1 MTDLTRIYYFVFAAL
16 TIAGGVMGFVK
27 AGSTASIVA
36 GSISGALII
45 VAAVLL
51 KTNVVAGLALGGIV
65 ALALLGR
72 FAPGFFSTGK
82 FMPAGM
88 MAILSAIAL
97 VLTVVAFVKK

>member
-1 MTDLTRIYYFVFAAL
+1 MIDLTRLYYFIFAAL

-36 GSISGALII
+36 GGISGVLII
-45 VAAVLL
+45 VAALLL
-51 KTNVVAGLALGGIV
+51 KVNVVAGLVLGGV
-65 ALALLGR
+65 AALALAGR
-72 FAPGFFSTGK
+72 FAPAFLSTGK

-88 MAILSAIAL
+88 MTILSVIAL

>member
-1 MTDLTRIYYFVFAAL
+1 MLDLTRIYYFIFAAL

-36 GSISGALII
+36 GGISGVLIV

-51 KTNVVAGLALGGIV
+51 KTNVVAGLVMGGIV
-65 ALALLGR
+65 ALALAGR
-72 FAPGFFSTGK
+72 FAPAYFSTQK

-88 MAILSAIAL
+88 MTILSVIAV
-97 VLTVVAFVKK
+97 VLTILAFVKR